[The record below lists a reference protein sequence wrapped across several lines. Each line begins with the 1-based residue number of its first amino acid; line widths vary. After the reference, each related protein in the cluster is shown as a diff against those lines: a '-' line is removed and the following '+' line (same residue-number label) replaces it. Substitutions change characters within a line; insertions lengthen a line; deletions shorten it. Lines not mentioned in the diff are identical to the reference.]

1 MIDFEKQAQG
11 REKLIMLARIAKNSG
26 YPMKSWINDSQ
37 IKKFTLECDLSL
49 SVLEHISMW
58 VWTYRRN

>member
-1 MIDFEKQAQG
+1 MKDFEKQAEG
-11 REKLIMLARIAKNSG
+11 RKKLITLARIAKNSG
-26 YPMKSWINDSQ
+26 YSINSWINDSQ
-37 IKKFTLECDLSL
+37 IKKLTIDCDLSL

>member
-1 MIDFEKQAQG
+1 MIDFEKQTEG
-11 REKLIMLARIAKNSG
+11 RKKLIMSARMAASSG
-26 YPMKSWINDSQ
+26 YSMNSWINDSQ
-37 IKKFTLECDLSL
+37 IKKFALEYDLSL